1 MHLKYKKTPQNLL
14 RCFLYVVSYSSDALW
29 EI

>member
-1 MHLKYKKTPQNLL
+1 MHLKYKNTAESSAV
-14 RCFLYVVSYSSDALW
+14 FLYVVSYSSDALW